1 MKTKI
6 TLLIISCQ
14 KNVSPEDATFANIF
28 LDENLKPPSRY
39 ISTKSASE
47 TIRDMCSYYL
57 NIHPRWLTFEIS
69 DFRKCSISE
78 CEVVYT
84 CYLPVITDAC
94 ISGKFHSHLNVP
106 NLDTYYA
113 RILSRQRFTI

>member
-14 KNVSPEDATFANIF
+14 KNASPEDAIFASLF

-39 ISTKSASE
+39 ISTKSVSE

-57 NIHPRWLTFEIS
+57 AIHPRWINFEIS

-78 CEVVYT
+78 CEVTYT

-94 ISGKFHSHLNVP
+94 SSGALYSHQEIP
-106 NLDTYYA
+106 ELDPYYA
-113 RILSRQRFTI
+113 RLLSRQRFRI